1 MNPRFYELSQRL
13 GGLETREAVE
23 AAIAELE
30 EDYGNLSERDQEV
43 ADRLIADL
51 FRRLEDMD

>member
-1 MNPRFYELSQRL
+1 MNPRFYELIQKL
-13 GGLETREAVE
+13 GELETREAVK

-30 EDYGNLSERDQEV
+30 ERYGSLNEHDQEV